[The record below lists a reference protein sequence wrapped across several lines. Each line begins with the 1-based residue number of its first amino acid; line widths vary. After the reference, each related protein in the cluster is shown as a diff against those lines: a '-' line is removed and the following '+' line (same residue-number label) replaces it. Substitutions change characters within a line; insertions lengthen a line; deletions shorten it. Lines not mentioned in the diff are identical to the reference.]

1 MTLKPGNRASSYNGL
16 LKAVS
21 RLEASEEGHAGPLPG
36 IFAAGAGVVML
47 GFGAAND
54 TGWLAIAGGIV
65 GGVGIVAAFVMNH
78 MLVEYAIYRRLEDLE
93 KK

>member
-1 MTLKPGNRASSYNGL
+1 MALMPGIGASSFGDL
-16 LKAVS
+16 LKAVP
-21 RLEASEEGHAGPLPG
+21 RLDASEEGHAGPLPG
-36 IFAAGAGVVML
+36 IFAAGAGAVML

>member
-1 MTLKPGNRASSYNGL
+1 MSLARWHDEEAGHVASVVG
-16 LKAVS
+16 A
-21 RLEASEEGHAGPLPG
+21 LP
-36 IFAAGAGVVML
+36 ATAGAVML

-65 GGVGIVAAFVMNH
+65 AGLGLIVYETVRH
-78 MLVEYAIYRRLEDLE
+78 TRVDWSIYARLDRLDG